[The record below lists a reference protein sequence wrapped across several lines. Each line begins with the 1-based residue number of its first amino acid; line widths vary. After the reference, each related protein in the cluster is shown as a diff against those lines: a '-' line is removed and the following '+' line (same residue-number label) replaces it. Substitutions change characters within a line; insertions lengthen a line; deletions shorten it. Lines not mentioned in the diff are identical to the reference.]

1 MKIKKKIG
9 WQKFEDLIESQLT
22 SPVMDRV
29 YKAIYSQ
36 YQTMAEEDFTEE
48 ELEMMQELMDA
59 EEPSSPQTALPIDQK
74 TLDNISMASNF
85 DCWMGHTNFNITQ
98 DTLDNLNKM
107 EGVEILKIC
116 SRYRFFIGI
125 GRMFDFTEVRQS
137 IEDSLTKE
145 QKLEE

>member
-1 MKIKKKIG
+1 MKINKKIG

-36 YQTMAEEDFTEE
+36 YQTMAEEDFSEE
-48 ELEMMQELMDA
+48 EIEMMQELMEA
-59 EEPSSPQTALPIDQK
+59 EDPSPQAALPIDQK
-74 TLDNISMASNF
+74 TLDNISMASSF
-85 DCWMGHTNFNITQ
+85 DCWMGHTNFNITE

-107 EGVEILKIC
+107 EGVEVLKIC

-125 GRMFDFTEVRQS
+125 GRMFDFKEVRKS

-145 QKLEE
+145 QELEE

>member
-36 YQTMAEEDFTEE
+36 YQTMTEEDFTDE
-48 ELEMMQELMDA
+48 ELEMMQEMMDA
-59 EEPSSPQTALPIDQK
+59 EEPSNPQTAIPIDQK

-98 DTLDNLNKM
+98 DTLDNLNNM
-107 EGVEILKIC
+107 EGVEVLKIC

-125 GRMFDFTEVRQS
+125 GRMFDFKEVRQS

-145 QKLEE
+145 QELEE

>member
-48 ELEMMQELMDA
+48 ELEMMQEMMDA

-125 GRMFDFTEVRQS
+125 GRMFDFKEVRQS

-145 QKLEE
+145 QELEE